1 MLLLI
6 DFHFVIFVEKFHM
19 FSGLQDIVAEF
30 SSWIWGIPLLILLI
44 GGGLCLFIYSGLVP
58 FRYFGHAIAV
68 LRGKYDKQDAPG
80 DLSHYEALSSAIA
93 ATVGMGNISGVAIA
107 IAMGGPG
114 AIFWMWVSA
123 FVGMATKFFTC
134 SLAIMY
140 RGKDAEGNV
149 QGGPMYVITE
159 GLGKKWKGLSIF
171 FALAGLIGTLP
182 AFQANQLTQTLVDVF
197 HVHKSNVFT
206 AKLLLG
212 ISIAIIVSIVIF
224 GGIKRIGKVA
234 GKLVPVMVVVYLL
247 TVLTILILKF
257 ESIPSI
263 FSLIFTDAFST
274 NSVLGGALGA
284 LIITGVRRAAFSN
297 EAGLGTAPMM
307 HGTAKTK
314 EPIREGLV
322 AMLGP
327 AIDTLLVCTL
337 TALAILASGIWK
349 GFKGDGIT
357 MTLAAFDATLPFNSG
372 SVILTI
378 CVLIF
383 AFSTLFTYSFYGYS
397 CLQYLTNS
405 KIAKYYNY
413 IYVLVI
419 VLASVI
425 KLEFVINL
433 MDSAYALM
441 AIPTVISTLILAPKV
456 KKAATV
462 YFEKLKTGSF

>member
-1 MLLLI
+1 MYLSIQSL
-6 DFHFVIFVEKFHM
+6 V
-19 FSGLQDIVAEF
+19 SEF

-44 GGGLCLFIYSGLVP
+44 GGGLYLFVYSGLVP
-58 FRYFGHAIAV
+58 FRYMGHAIAI
-68 LRGKYDKQDAPG
+68 LRGKYDKHDSPG

-140 RGKDAEGNV
+140 RGKDEEGNTK
-149 QGGPMYVITE
+149 GGPMYVITE
-159 GLGKKWKGLSIF
+159 GLGKNWKGLSIF

-197 HVHKSNVFT
+197 EVNKANEFT
-206 AKLLLG
+206 AKLILG
-212 ISIAIIVSIVIF
+212 ISIAIIVATVIF
-224 GGIKRIGKVA
+224 GGIKRIGSVA
-234 GKLVPVMVVVYLL
+234 GKLVPIMVVVYLL
-247 TVLTILILKF
+247 TVLTILVLKI
-257 ESIPSI
+257 EEVPSI
-263 FSLIFTDAFST
+263 FSLIFTDAFT
-274 NSVLGGALGA
+274 GKSVLGGALGA
-284 LIITGVRRAAFSN
+284 LIITGVKRAAFSN

-307 HGTAKTK
+307 HGTAKTN

-349 GFKGDGIT
+349 GFEGDGIT
-357 MTLAAFDATLPFNSG
+357 MTLAAFNAVLPFNSG
-372 SVILTI
+372 SIILTV

-397 CLQYLTNS
+397 CLSYLTNA
-405 KIAKYYNY
+405 KIGKYYNY
-413 IYVLVI
+413 IYILVI
-419 VLASVI
+419 IIASVI
-425 KLEFVINL
+425 KLDFVINL

-441 AIPTVISTLILAPKV
+441 AIPTIISTLILAPKV
-456 KKAATV
+456 KKAATT
-462 YFEKLKTGSF
+462 YFQKLKTNSF

>member
-1 MLLLI
+1 MYLSIQSL
-6 DFHFVIFVEKFHM
+6 V
-19 FSGLQDIVAEF
+19 SEF

-44 GGGLCLFIYSGLVP
+44 GGGLYLFVYSGLVP
-58 FRYFGHAIAV
+58 FRYMGHAIAI
-68 LRGKYDKQDAPG
+68 LRGKYDKHDSPG

-140 RGKDAEGNV
+140 RGKDEEGNTK
-149 QGGPMYVITE
+149 GGPMYVITE
-159 GLGKKWKGLSIF
+159 GLGKNWKGLSIF

-197 HVHKSNVFT
+197 EVNKANEFT
-206 AKLLLG
+206 AKLILG
-212 ISIAIIVSIVIF
+212 ISIAIIVATVIF
-224 GGIKRIGKVA
+224 GGIKRIGSVA
-234 GKLVPVMVVVYLL
+234 GKLVPIMVVVYLL
-247 TVLTILILKF
+247 TVLTILVLKI
-257 ESIPSI
+257 EEVPSI
-263 FSLIFTDAFST
+263 FSLIFTDAFT
-274 NSVLGGALGA
+274 GKSVLGGALGA
-284 LIITGVRRAAFSN
+284 LIITGVKRAAFSN

-307 HGTAKTK
+307 HGTAKTN

-349 GFKGDGIT
+349 GFEGDGIT
-357 MTLAAFDATLPFNSG
+357 MTLAAFNAVLPFNSG
-372 SVILTI
+372 SIILTV

-397 CLQYLTNS
+397 CLSYLTNA
-405 KIAKYYNY
+405 KIGKYYNY
-413 IYVLVI
+413 IYILVI
-419 VLASVI
+419 IIASVI
-425 KLEFVINL
+425 KLDFVINL

-441 AIPTVISTLILAPKV
+441 AIPTIISTLILAPKV
-456 KKAATV
+456 KKAATI
-462 YFEKLKTGSF
+462 YFQKLKTNSF

>member
-1 MLLLI
+1 MLSTI
-6 DFHFVIFVEKFHM
+6 
-19 FSGLQDIVAEF
+19 QDLVAEF

-44 GGGLCLFIYSGLVP
+44 GGGLYLFIYSGLVP
-58 FRYFGHAIAV
+58 FRYMGHAVAI
-68 LRGKYDKQDAPG
+68 LRGKYDKVDSPG
-80 DLSHYEALSSAIA
+80 ELSHYEALSSAIA

-134 SLAIMY
+134 TLAVMY
-140 RGKDAEGNV
+140 RGKDEEGNV
-149 QGGPMYVITE
+149 KGGPMYVITE
-159 GLGKKWKGLSIF
+159 GLGKKWKPLAVF
-171 FALAGLIGTLP
+171 FSLAGLFGTLP

-197 HVHKSNVFT
+197 QVNESNHLT

-212 ISIAIIVSIVIF
+212 LTIALITALVIF
-224 GGIKRIGKVA
+224 GGIKRIGSVA
-234 GKLVPVMVVVYLL
+234 GKLVPLMVVVYLI
-247 TVLTILILKF
+247 TVITILILKF
-257 ESIPSI
+257 DEVPAIITLI
-263 FSLIFTDAFST
+263 FSDAFSGK
-274 NSVLGGALGA
+274 SVLGGALGA
-284 LIITGVRRAAFSN
+284 LIITGVKRAAFSN

-337 TALAILASGIWK
+337 TALAILASGVWK
-349 GFKGDGIT
+349 GFEGDGISL
-357 MTLAAFDATLPFNSG
+357 TLAAFNEVLPYNSG

-397 CLQYLTNS
+397 CLSYLTNA
-405 KIAKYYNY
+405 KTGKYYNH
-413 IYVLVI
+413 IYVVAIVI
-419 VLASVI
+419 ASVI
-425 KLEFVINL
+425 KLDFVINL

-441 AIPTVISTLILAPKV
+441 AIPTVLSTLILAPKV
-456 KKAATV
+456 KKAAKF
-462 YFEKLKTGSF
+462 YFEKLKRDEF

>member
-1 MLLLI
+1 
-6 DFHFVIFVEKFHM
+6 M
-19 FSGLQDIVAEF
+19 FSDIQQLIAQF

-44 GGGLCLFIYSGLVP
+44 GGGLYLFLYSGLVP
-58 FRYFGHAIAV
+58 FRYIGHAIAI
-68 LRGKYDKQDAPG
+68 LRGKYDKHDSPG

-107 IAMGGPG
+107 IATGGPG

-134 SLAIMY
+134 SLSVMY
-140 RGKDAEGNV
+140 RGKDENGLV
-149 QGGPMYVITE
+149 KGGPMYVITE
-159 GLGKKWKGLSIF
+159 GLGKSWKPLAVF
-171 FALAGLIGTLP
+171 FATAGLVGTLP

-197 HVHKSNVFT
+197 QIAAPKIDT
-206 AKLLLG
+206 AKLLIGLA
-212 ISIAIIVSIVIF
+212 IALIVALVIF

-234 GKLVPVMVVVYLL
+234 GKLVPAMVGIYLL
-247 TVLTILILKF
+247 TVLTILVLK
-257 ESIPSI
+257 INDVPAI
-263 FSLIFTDAFST
+263 FSLIFTDAFT
-274 NSVLGGALGA
+274 GASVLGGALGA

-297 EAGLGTAPMM
+297 EAGLGTAPIM

-337 TALAILASGIWK
+337 TALAILASGIWQ
-349 GFKGDGIT
+349 GFEGNGIS
-357 MTLAAFDATLPFNSG
+357 MTLAAFDSVLPANLG
-372 SVILTI
+372 SIILTI

-397 CLQYLTNS
+397 CLSYLTNT
-405 KIAKYYNY
+405 KIGKYYNY
-413 IYVLVI
+413 IYIVTIVI
-419 VLASVI
+419 AATI

-433 MDSAYALM
+433 IDSAYALM

-456 KKAATV
+456 KKAARV
-462 YFEKLKTGSF
+462 YFQKLRSNSF

>member
-1 MLLLI
+1 M
-6 DFHFVIFVEKFHM
+6 
-19 FSGLQDIVAEF
+19 
-30 SSWIWGIPLLILLI
+30 
-44 GGGLCLFIYSGLVP
+44 
-58 FRYFGHAIAV
+58 GHAIAI
-68 LRGKYDKQDAPG
+68 LRGKYDKHDSPG

-107 IAMGGPG
+107 IATGGPG

-134 SLAIMY
+134 SLSVMY
-140 RGKDAEGNV
+140 RGKDENGLV
-149 QGGPMYVITE
+149 KGGPMYVITE
-159 GLGKKWKGLSIF
+159 GLGKSWKPLAVF
-171 FALAGLIGTLP
+171 FTTAGLVGTLP

-197 HVHKSNVFT
+197 QIAPPQVDT
-206 AKLLLG
+206 AKLLIGLA
-212 ISIAIIVSIVIF
+212 IALIVALVIF

-234 GKLVPVMVVVYLL
+234 GKLVPAMVGIYLL
-247 TVLTILILKF
+247 TVLTILALK
-257 ESIPSI
+257 INDVPAI
-263 FSLIFTDAFST
+263 FSLIFTDAFT
-274 NSVLGGALGA
+274 GESVLGGALGA

-297 EAGLGTAPMM
+297 EAGLGTAPIM

-337 TALAILASGIWK
+337 TALAILASGIWQ
-349 GFKGDGIT
+349 GFEGNGIS
-357 MTLAAFDATLPFNSG
+357 MTLAAFDSVLPANLG
-372 SVILTI
+372 SIILTI

-397 CLQYLTNS
+397 CLSYLTNT
-405 KIAKYYNY
+405 KIGKYYNY
-413 IYVLVI
+413 IYIVTIVI
-419 VLASVI
+419 AATI

-433 MDSAYALM
+433 IDSAYALM

-456 KKAATV
+456 KKAARV
-462 YFEKLKTGSF
+462 YFQKLRSNSF

>member
-1 MLLLI
+1 
-6 DFHFVIFVEKFHM
+6 M
-19 FSGLQDIVAEF
+19 FLNFQDSVAQF
-30 SSWIWGIPLLILLI
+30 SSWVWGIPLLILLI
-44 GGGLCLFIYSGLVP
+44 GGGLFLFIYSGLVP
-58 FRYFGHAIAV
+58 FRYLGHAVNI
-68 LRGKYDKQDAPG
+68 LRGKYDKHDSPG

-107 IAMGGPG
+107 IATGGPG

-134 SLAIMY
+134 SLSIMY
-140 RGKDAEGNV
+140 RGKDEEGNV
-149 QGGPMYVITE
+149 KGGPMYVITE
-159 GLGKKWKGLSIF
+159 GLGKQWKPLAVF
-171 FALAGLIGTLP
+171 FSLAGLIGTLP
-182 AFQANQLTQTLVDVF
+182 AFQANQLTQTLIDVF
-197 HVHKSNVFT
+197 EVNSSNEDT

-212 ISIAIIVSIVIF
+212 ISIAIITSLVIF

-234 GKLVPVMVVVYLL
+234 GKLVPIMVVIYLL
-247 TVLTILILKF
+247 TVVTILILRF
-257 ESIPSI
+257 DAIPEI
-263 FSLIFTDAFST
+263 FSLIFTDAFSG
-274 NSVLGGALGA
+274 NAVMGGALGA
-284 LIITGVRRAAFSN
+284 LIITGVKRAAFSN
-297 EAGLGTAPMM
+297 EAGIGTAPMM

-349 GFKGDGIT
+349 NFEGNGISL
-357 MTLAAFDATLPFNSG
+357 TLSSFDAVLPYGMG

-397 CLQYLTNS
+397 CLSFLTNS
-405 KIAKYYNY
+405 KIGKLYNY
-413 IYVLVI
+413 IYIVTIVI
-419 VLASVI
+419 ASVI
-425 KLEFVINL
+425 KLDFVINL
-433 MDSAYALM
+433 IDSGYALM

-456 KKAATV
+456 KKAAND
-462 YFEKLKTGSF
+462 YFKRLKTE